1 MMAVRGYATPA
12 GGEKIKGGS
21 GLRLV
26 PKITP
31 RLTSAVVK
39 NPVVEIDGDEMTRII
54 WQKIKDDVSRLEGL
68 QMSRKTD
75 RLVYQ
80 PIPRD

>member
-1 MMAVRGYATPA
+1 MAVRGYATPA

-21 GLRLV
+21 GLCLV
-26 PKITP
+26 PEITP
-31 RLTSAVVK
+31 RLTSTVVK